1 MLLHKVHLTVPTVR
15 SKVEFPF
22 LHVPH
27 SARNYLLGMLK
38 FKLSDSENNLGK
50 VQVEMVQHVLQNVN
64 FHLKLDMEK
73 IENP

>member
-1 MLLHKVHLTVPTVR
+1 MVLHKVHLTVPTVR

-22 LHVPH
+22 LHVP
-27 SARNYLLGMLK
+27 LGMLK